1 MYWLYGAYIVSIIVI
16 LLIELTKKNGISE
29 NGITKRQYYNPVL
42 AFIYM
47 CPLAY
52 VAACRYRFW
61 DTRRLQ
67 SNV

>member
-52 VAACRYRFW
+52 VAA
-61 DTRRLQ
+61 
-67 SNV
+67 